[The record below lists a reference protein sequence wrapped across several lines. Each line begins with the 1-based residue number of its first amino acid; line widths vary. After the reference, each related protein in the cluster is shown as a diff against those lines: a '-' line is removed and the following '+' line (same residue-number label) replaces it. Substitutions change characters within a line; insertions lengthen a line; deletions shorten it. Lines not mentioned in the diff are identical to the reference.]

1 MNIALLLH
9 LPYKVQISEIII
21 QFMLLVRFILFAK
34 FYCAHTL
41 LYYSCGIR
49 KKTMLVAPPYSVKS

>member
-21 QFMLLVRFILFAK
+21 QFMFLVRFVLFIK
-34 FYCAHTL
+34 FYVHIHCYIIFVVLEQILGL
-41 LYYSCGIR
+41 LPHRI
-49 KKTMLVAPPYSVKS
+49 A